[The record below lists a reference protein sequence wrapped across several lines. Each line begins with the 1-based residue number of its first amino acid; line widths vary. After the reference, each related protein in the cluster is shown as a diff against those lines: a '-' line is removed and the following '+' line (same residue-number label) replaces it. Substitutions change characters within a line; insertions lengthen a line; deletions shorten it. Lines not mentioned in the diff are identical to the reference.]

1 MILGFMRMVPVLV
14 LLINLSKTP
23 DVRSWRALATEHNND
38 SGSSF
43 GLAA

>member
-1 MILGFMRMVPVLV
+1 MMPGFMRMVPVLV
-14 LLINLSKTP
+14 LINLSKTP